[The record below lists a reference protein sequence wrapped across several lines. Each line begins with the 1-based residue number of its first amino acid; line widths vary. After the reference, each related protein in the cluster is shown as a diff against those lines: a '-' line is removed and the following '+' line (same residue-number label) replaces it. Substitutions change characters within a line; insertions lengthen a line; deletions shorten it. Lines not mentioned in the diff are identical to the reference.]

1 MSLSVQDEGRKSAKY
16 GLFFTLVWKTHW
28 KIVGFNV
35 EFFDV
40 YDKCAR
46 MNDTKIHDLPSRSIP
61 APPPLRPRSFE
72 SLQLQTANLG
82 KQTLQDKGTDVIEEN
97 PIFTFA

>member
-1 MSLSVQDEGRKSAKY
+1 MGAKVVFRTVFDILQVVNLSLSVQDEGRQSAKY
-16 GLFFTLVWKTHW
+16 DLFFTLVWKTHW
-28 KIVGFNV
+28 KIVGFVV

-61 APPPLRPRSFE
+61 APPPLRP
-72 SLQLQTANLG
+72 
-82 KQTLQDKGTDVIEEN
+82 
-97 PIFTFA
+97 

>member
-1 MSLSVQDEGRKSAKY
+1 M
-16 GLFFTLVWKTHW
+16 
-28 KIVGFNV
+28 

-46 MNDTKIHDLPSRSIP
+46 MNDTKIHDLPSRSIT
-61 APPPLRPRSFE
+61 APPPLRPWSFE

-82 KQTLQDKGTDVIEEN
+82 KQTLQDKGTDVIDEN